1 MGSAME
7 AKKYEGGSDDGKWKE
22 WEDKAFLY
30 YENREKTVVTTSVTR
45 PGEIEKHLE
54 IVLPHSRNFATRT

>member
-1 MGSAME
+1 MRVEVMMGS
-7 AKKYEGGSDDGKWKE
+7 GKSEKRKTK
-22 WEDKAFLY
+22 DKAFLY

>member
-1 MGSAME
+1 MMGS
-7 AKKYEGGSDDGKWKE
+7 GKSEKRKTK
-22 WEDKAFLY
+22 DKAFLY